1 MMNRLAIKIFEQEDY
16 AKQFIDGHIYFS
28 AAGRF
33 NNFTDTQRKYDE
45 GAILIN
51 DQPIW
56 IDGHELF
63 IPYMFSYE
71 EIKQV
76 PIFCCTLLDKSN
88 TIFFDNNIRYNIPKE
103 HHDLGK
109 FAVIFDLECLIK
121 KIKLVLQPFNAGII
135 AKKIKYIS
143 FNSLNDKNYKQ
154 IKTPYD
160 LLFLHDIL
168 NGNEKQ
174 NEFRITIT
182 NRVIDNGH
190 KDARVKIGPHW
201 GWTSKC
207 IHIE

>member
-1 MMNRLAIKIFEQEDY
+1 MKTKFLSMVL
-16 AKQFIDGHIYFS
+16 
-28 AAGRF
+28 
-33 NNFTDTQRKYDE
+33 
-45 GAILIN
+45 ILIFFISACVGCQNSNNKN
-51 DQPIW
+51 D
-56 IDGHELF
+56 
-63 IPYMFSYE
+63 
-71 EIKQV
+71 
-76 PIFCCTLLDKSN
+76 
-88 TIFFDNNIRYNIPKE
+88 NII
-103 HHDLGK
+103 
-109 FAVIFDLECLIK
+109 
-121 KIKLVLQPFNAGII
+121 
-135 AKKIKYIS
+135 YIS